1 MKKILT
7 LISFLLT
14 TVALFA
20 GCSQSNQAEGPVVAK
35 IGKEAITEEEFLR
48 QLDRVPEW
56 ARSQFRGMEGKEKF
70 LDELI
75 KRDLIYQDA
84 KRMRLDKDKEYIDKI
99 REFEKMSLVSLIL
112 KKEVEDKAK
121 VSDAEIKEF
130 FEQNKDKF
138 TIGTKIRA
146 SHILVGTEKEANDIL
161 KRLNKGESFA
171 KLAKA
176 FSKDKGSAQKGGDL
190 GYFGRGKMV
199 PEFERAALALKPGEV
214 SKPVKTRFGY
224 HIIKVTGIKK
234 GKLASFEQSKEAIR
248 RQLVTQKRKAL
259 FNSYVE
265 KLKEKTEITKNK
277 NILASIRLPW
287 EKAEDPTPP
296 QGEQPGTKKEKQK
309 EKQPE
314 EK

>member
-1 MKKILT
+1 MKKILAF
-7 LISFLLT
+7 ILLLS

-20 GCSQSNQAEGPVVAK
+20 GCSQNNQSDGPAVAK
-35 IGKEAITEEEFLR
+35 IGKDTITEDDFIRELG
-48 QLDRVPEW
+48 RVPEW

-84 KRMRLDKDKEYIDKI
+84 KRMRLDKDKEYLAKI

-121 VSDAEIKEF
+121 VSDAEVKAF
-130 FEQNKDKF
+130 FDQNKDKF

-146 SHILVGTEKEANDIL
+146 SHILVKTEKEANDIL
-161 KRLNKGESFA
+161 ARINKGESFS
-171 KLAKA
+171 KLARA
-176 FSKDKGSAQKGGDL
+176 LSQDKSSAEKGGDL

-224 HIIKVTGIKK
+224 HIIKLTDIKK
-234 GKLASFEQSKEAIR
+234 GKLANFEQSKESIR
-248 RQLVTQKRKAL
+248 RQLAAQKRKAL
-259 FNSYVE
+259 FNSYIE

-277 NILASIRLPW
+277 DILASIRLPW
-287 EKAEDPTPP
+287 EKTEDKTPQPPAEQSKT
-296 QGEQPGTKKEKQK
+296 EK

-314 EK
+314 TK

>member
-1 MKKILT
+1 MKKILP
-7 LISFLLT
+7 LICLLT
-14 TVALFA
+14 TVVLFA
-20 GCSQSNQAEGPVVAK
+20 GCSRNNRSEGPVVAK
-35 IGKEAITEEEFLR
+35 IGEDAITEEDFLR
-48 QLDRVPEW
+48 ELDRVPEW

-84 KRMRLDKDKEYIDKI
+84 KRMRLDKDKDYLARI

-161 KRLNKGESFA
+161 ERLNKGESFA
-171 KLAKA
+171 KLARA

-190 GYFGRGKMV
+190 GYFGRGRMV

-224 HIIKVTGIKK
+224 HIIKLTDIKK
-234 GKLASFEQSKEAIR
+234 GKLASFEQSKESIR
-248 RQLVTQKRKAL
+248 KQLLAQKRKAL

-265 KLKEKTEITKNK
+265 KLKEKTEVTKNK
-277 NILASIRLPW
+277 DILASIRLPW
-287 EKAEDPTPP
+287 EKAEDKKPP
-296 QGEQPGTKKEKQK
+296 EPEGKQAETVKEKQAETK
-309 EKQPE
+309 
-314 EK
+314 